1 MKNNIKLIIFP
12 LLGLVI
18 LALLGNYFMETK
30 KKQARL
36 DSLPSNLLRK
46 GNYSLGPSGA
56 KVLLVEF
63 FDPECESCAAF
74 HPAVKKILADY
85 PKDIEF
91 VARYMLFHGN
101 SENAALALEGA
112 GKQNKYWEM
121 YNLLLERSHQWGHLK
136 ESAAPIFEKYAQELG
151 LNIAEFNKSYTDSS
165 LKEKLVQDIS
175 DGKALGVKGTPT
187 FFVNGVMLQKL
198 SYTELKNAIDL
209 ELKK

>member
-1 MKNNIKLIIFP
+1 MSKSVKLIIFP
-12 LLGLVI
+12 VIGLIV
-18 LALLGNYFMETK
+18 LSLFAGYFIELR

-46 GNYSLGPSGA
+46 GNYAKGTAGA

-74 HPAVKKILADY
+74 HPAVKKILTDY

-91 VARYMLFHGN
+91 VARYMLYHGN
-101 SENAALALEGA
+101 SEVAALALEGA

-121 YNLLLERSHQWGHLK
+121 YDILLERSEQWGHLK

-151 LNIAEFNKSYTDSS
+151 LNIEEFNKSYADPA
-165 LKEKLVQDIS
+165 LKAKLTQDIS

-187 FFVNGVMLQKL
+187 FFVNGKLLQKL
-198 SYTELKNAIDL
+198 SYSDLKNEIEV
-209 ELKK
+209 ELAK

>member
-1 MKNNIKLIIFP
+1 MKKNVKLIIFP
-12 LLGLVI
+12 IIGLIV
-18 LALLGNYFMETK
+18 LALFAGYFMEAR
-30 KKQARL
+30 KKQARM
-36 DSLPSNLLRK
+36 DSMPSNLLRK
-46 GNYSLGPSGA
+46 GNYTKGPSGA

-74 HPAVKKILADY
+74 HPALKKILASY

-91 VARYMLFHGN
+91 VARYMLYHGN
-101 SENAALALEGA
+101 SETAALALEGA

-121 YNLLLERSHQWGHLK
+121 YDLLLERAAQWGHLK

-151 LNIAEFNKSYTDSS
+151 LNIEEFNKSYSDPA
-165 LKEKLVQDIS
+165 LKAKLTQDIS

-187 FFVNGVMLQKL
+187 FFVNGNILQKL
-198 SYTELKNAIDL
+198 SYSDLKTAIEI

>member
-85 PKDIEF
+85 PKDVEF

-121 YNLLLERSHQWGHLK
+121 YNLLLERPLEWGHLK
-136 ESAAPIFEKYAQELG
+136 ESATPIFEKYAQELG

-165 LKEKLVQDIS
+165 FKEKLIQDMR

>member
-1 MKNNIKLIIFP
+1 
-12 LLGLVI
+12 
-18 LALLGNYFMETK
+18 
-30 KKQARL
+30 
-36 DSLPSNLLRK
+36 
-46 GNYSLGPSGA
+46 
-56 KVLLVEF
+56 
-63 FDPECESCAAF
+63 
-74 HPAVKKILADY
+74 
-85 PKDIEF
+85 
-91 VARYMLFHGN
+91 MLYHGN